1 MNIINEVDKPGS
13 DIEIYTSTLDNLL
26 LDKVEKINSLRKRLY
41 RFRIMLKDEEI
52 LASRFSN
59 SNYGQQEINY
69 DNNPYVD
76 GDYEDDYYN
85 YEGNDS

>member
-13 DIEIYTSTLDNLL
+13 DIEIYTSTLDKLL

-52 LASRFSN
+52 LASKFSN
-59 SNYGQQEINY
+59 SNYGQEKNY
-69 DNNPYVD
+69 NNNQYVD
-76 GDYEDDYYN
+76 EEYEDDYYN
-85 YEGNDS
+85 YEGNDN